1 MKCPY
6 RINEVHICCDD
17 GKTWIYKEFADCYWE
32 LCPYFDKYH
41 MSSCRKVTKEIGCYA
56 NQEGE

>member
-6 RINEVHICCDD
+6 RMDEVHTCND
-17 GKTWIYKEFADCYWE
+17 GKTWIYKEFSDCYGE
-32 LCPYFDKYH
+32 LCPYFDKSH

-56 NQEGE
+56 SQEVE